1 MTTKATGKD
10 GADELTD
17 AEREAAE
24 FDAGWGEA
32 AGETSSPA
40 GRDEPGDN
48 ADAAGA
54 KDGDGEGAE
63 DKGDEGKKAGAEG
76 GDGKAGDGD
85 SQSPKSGDDAD
96 AGSGGSSASPGTKA
110 EGDAGDAGSPSAD
123 SSGKETPPEQGAK
136 GAADAGA
143 GETEAGQPKGKQ
155 GSDKAQPEPDAVQRE
170 LEALREERAKFDRDS
185 KAEIGRIRKLRQE
198 LEQQSRGASAGG
210 ATRAAPSTEIELPAE
225 ILEHTKKLRDLGDN
239 DHADAIEAAHR
250 ASIATQREERRVEM
264 EQLMRSTTHQ
274 STELNEQ
281 AVARSRLDGLL
292 PDMDWRMLVARD
304 ETGRFTHEAFRNYLA
319 GQPYSEVA
327 EFSSTED
334 PQVFANMVRSFED
347 HRKGGQPG
355 KEASPST
362 QDAGA
367 KQTGTEAKKD
377 AATPAAQKS
386 AAQNGDG
393 TQTEQESAEAKR
405 RAAQKEAAAG
415 AGSGKA
421 TQQDERHDTD
431 DFDAGWRTA
440 ANEEAAQRQ
449 QDRAR
454 TGPR

>member
-1 MTTKATGKD
+1 MTTKTTGKD

-17 AEREAAE
+17 EQREAAE

-32 AGETSSPA
+32 AGETASPTGLA
-40 GRDEPGDN
+40 GSDDDDGTKAGDEPDAN

-54 KDGDGEGAE
+54 KEGDDKDGEG
-63 DKGDEGKKAGAEG
+63 EGKKAGAEG
-76 GDGKAGDGD
+76 GDGSDTTEASEASPAGEGDG
-85 SQSPKSGDDAD
+85 SSPAD
-96 AGSGGSSASPGTKA
+96 G
-110 EGDAGDAGSPSAD
+110 
-123 SSGKETPPEQGAK
+123 SGKETPPEQGAA

-143 GETEAGQPKGKQ
+143 GGTETGQPKGEQ
-155 GSDKAQPEPDAVQRE
+155 GSDQAQSESDAVQRE
-170 LEALREERAKFDRDS
+170 LQALRGERAKFDRDS
-185 KAEIGRIRKLRQE
+185 KAELGRIRKLRQE
-198 LEQQSRGASAGG
+198 MEQQSRGTSAGSAT
-210 ATRAAPSTEIELPAE
+210 ATRPTPSTEIELPNE
-225 ILEHTKKLRDLGDN
+225 ILQHTKKLRDLGDN

-250 ASIATQREERRVEM
+250 ASIAAQREERRVEM

-281 AVARSRLDGLL
+281 AVTRSRLDVLL
-292 PDMDWRMLVARD
+292 PGVDWRELVTRD
-304 ETGRFTHEAFRNYLA
+304 ETGRFSHEAFRNYLA
-319 GQPYSEVA
+319 GQPYAEVA

-334 PQVFANMVRSFED
+334 PTVFAKMVRSFED

-367 KQTGTEAKKD
+367 KQTGQEPKKD
-377 AATPAAQKS
+377 AAPTPAAQKGG
-386 AAQNGDG
+386 AGKGGDG

-415 AGSGKA
+415 AGTGKA
-421 TQQDERHDTD
+421 AQQDERHDTD

-449 QDRAR
+449 QDKAR
-454 TGPR
+454 TGLH